1 MTHKPSLNPIPVP
14 HAQADHFGRRLSA
27 RLDVG
32 TRSID
37 HAISERLRVAR
48 EGALARMAAQPGVAV
63 VNQGAAS
70 VLSMGG
76 SPSVWSKVLGFMP
89 IVVLLLGLFCIDT
102 VQDQYR
108 ADELA
113 DVDVELLTA
122 ELPPLAFT
130 DPGFVHFLRATARD

>member
-1 MTHKPSLNPIPVP
+1 MTHKPSSISTSVP

-32 TRSID
+32 ARGVD

-48 EGALARMAAQPGVAV
+48 EGALARLALQPGLVLL
-63 VNQGAAS
+63 NQGTVS

-76 SPSVWSKVLGFMP
+76 SPSVWSKLLGLMP
-89 IVVLLLGLFCIDT
+89 IAVLLLGLFCIDT

-130 DPGFVHFLRATARD
+130 DPGFVHFLRATGRD